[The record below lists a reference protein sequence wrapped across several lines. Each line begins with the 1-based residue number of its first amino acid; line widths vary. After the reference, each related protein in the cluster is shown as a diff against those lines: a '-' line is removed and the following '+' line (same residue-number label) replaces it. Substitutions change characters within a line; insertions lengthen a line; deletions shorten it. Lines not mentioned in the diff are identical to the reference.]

1 MADGWIF
8 IKGASEYP
16 FMLKSIF
23 MVWVLS
29 QNLAIS
35 QEAYEQYLG
44 YRASDQGLVD
54 DKVALAIGRPELAG
68 QPYVTLVPSA
78 GPQVAIRLVS
88 GAEPGYRAMR
98 RVGWSAI
105 ELLVQDPEQLET
117 ELDGSMFRHLQG
129 PDFLTEQKNI
139 LAMQVTGPNRELFY
153 LTHMIDPS
161 KSFLRPQPSPEPVGQ
176 TFIMVMGSPD
186 LEASL
191 NFWRQYFDTNVVGPI
206 PYRIGVLSDAYDL
219 PEDTLHPLALV
230 SMSDGYGIEI
240 DQYPEQATAVPAPE
254 GERGGV
260 ILVSL
265 SVDPEGLKAPLPWRL
280 PYIIDAAGA
289 VEGGVI
295 TLPSGAPLEITFTS
309 PILPAAAD

>member
-1 MADGWIF
+1 
-8 IKGASEYP
+8 
-16 FMLKSIF
+16 MLKSIL
-23 MVWVLS
+23 MVWVLA
-29 QNLAIS
+29 QNLALT
-35 QEAYEQYLG
+35 QEAYEDYLG
-44 YRASDQGLVD
+44 YRSVD
-54 DKVALAIGRPELAG
+54 AGVMSAELAAAIDRPELADRRF
-68 QPYVTLVPSA
+68 VTMMPRS
-78 GPQVAIRLVS
+78 GPQVGLRLVEGDTS
-88 GAEPGYRAMR
+88 GYVPMK

-105 ELLVQDPEQLET
+105 ELLVKDPEQLES
-117 ELDGSMFRHLQG
+117 ELPGSAFRHLQG

-139 LAMQVTGPNRELFY
+139 LAMQVTGPNQELFY

-161 KSFLRPQPSPEPVGQ
+161 KSFLRPEPSPEPVGH

-191 NFWRQYFDTNVVGPI
+191 AFWRRYFDNGIVGPI

-219 PEDTLHPLALV
+219 PGETLHPLALV

-240 DQYPEQATAVPAPE
+240 DQYPDEATAVPAPE

-280 PYIIDAAGA
+280 PYTNAAGA
-289 VEGGVI
+289 VEGGVLI
-295 TLPSGAPLEITFTS
+295 LPSGAPIEIVLTTAM
-309 PILPAAAD
+309 LPAPAH

>member
-1 MADGWIF
+1 
-8 IKGASEYP
+8 
-16 FMLKSIF
+16 MLKSIL
-23 MVWVLS
+23 MIWVLT
-29 QNLAIS
+29 QNLALT
-35 QEAYEQYLG
+35 QEAYEDYLG
-44 YRASDQGLVD
+44 YRPVD
-54 DKVALAIGRPELAG
+54 EGVMSGELAAAIDRPELADRRF
-68 QPYVTLVPSA
+68 VTMMPRS
-78 GPQVAIRLVS
+78 GPQVGLRLVEGDAS
-88 GAEPGYRAMR
+88 GYVPMR

-105 ELLVQDPEQLET
+105 ELLVKDPEQLET
-117 ELDGSMFRHLQG
+117 ELAGSAFKHLQG

-161 KSFLRPQPSPEPVGQ
+161 KSFLQPQPSPEPVGQ

-191 NFWRQYFDTNVVGPI
+191 SFWRRHFDTSVVGPI

-219 PEDTLHPLALV
+219 PHDTLHPLALV

-240 DQYPEQATAVPAPE
+240 DQYPEGATAVPAPE

-260 ILVSL
+260 IMVSL
-265 SVDPEGLKAPLPWRL
+265 SVDPEGLKVPLPWRL
-280 PYIIDAAGA
+280 SYFDPAGA

-309 PILPAAAD
+309 PILPAVAD

>member
-1 MADGWIF
+1 
-8 IKGASEYP
+8 
-16 FMLKSIF
+16 MLKSIL
-23 MVWVLS
+23 MVWVLA
-29 QNLAIS
+29 QNLALT
-35 QEAYEQYLG
+35 QEAYEDYLG
-44 YRASDQGLVD
+44 YRSVD
-54 DKVALAIGRPELAG
+54 EGVMSVELAAAIDRPELADRRF
-68 QPYVTLVPSA
+68 VTMMPGS
-78 GPQVAIRLVS
+78 GPQVGLRLVEGDAS
-88 GAEPGYRAMR
+88 GYVPMQ

-105 ELLVQDPEQLET
+105 ELLVQDPEQLEA
-117 ELDGSMFRHLQG
+117 ELAGSAFTHLQG

-153 LTHMIDPS
+153 LTRMIDPS
-161 KSFLRPQPSPEPVGQ
+161 KSFLQPQPSPEPVGH

-191 NFWRQYFDTNVVGPI
+191 SFWRRHFDTNVVGPI

-219 PEDTLHPLALV
+219 PQDTLHSLALV

-240 DQYPEQATAVPAPE
+240 DQYPEGASAVPAPE

-265 SVDPEGLKAPLPWRL
+265 SVDPDGLKARLPWRL
-280 PYIIDAAGA
+280 PYIDTAGA

-295 TLPSGAPLEITFTS
+295 ILPSGAPIEVALTAAM
-309 PILPAAAD
+309 LPAPAY

>member
-1 MADGWIF
+1 
-8 IKGASEYP
+8 
-16 FMLKSIF
+16 MLKSIL
-23 MVWVLS
+23 MVWVLA
-29 QNLAIS
+29 QNLALT
-35 QEAYEQYLG
+35 QEAYEDYLG
-44 YRASDQGLVD
+44 YRSVD
-54 DKVALAIGRPELAG
+54 AGVMSAELAAAIDRPELADRRFVIMM
-68 QPYVTLVPSA
+68 PRS
-78 GPQVAIRLVS
+78 GPQVGLRLVEGDTS
-88 GAEPGYRAMR
+88 GYVPMK

-105 ELLVQDPEQLET
+105 ELLVKDPEQLES
-117 ELDGSMFRHLQG
+117 ELPGSAFRHLQG

-139 LAMQVTGPNRELFY
+139 LAMQVTGPNQELFY

-161 KSFLRPQPSPEPVGQ
+161 KSFLRPEPSPEPVGH

-186 LEASL
+186 MEASL
-191 NFWRQYFDTNVVGPI
+191 NFWRQHFDTNVVGPI

-280 PYIIDAAGA
+280 PFTSAVGA
-289 VEGGVI
+289 LEGGVI

>member
-1 MADGWIF
+1 
-8 IKGASEYP
+8 
-16 FMLKSIF
+16 MLKSIL
-23 MVWVLS
+23 MVWVLA
-29 QNLAIS
+29 QNLALT
-35 QEAYEQYLG
+35 QEAYEDYLG
-44 YRASDQGLVD
+44 YRSVD
-54 DKVALAIGRPELAG
+54 EGVMSAELAAAIDRPELATRRF
-68 QPYVTLVPSA
+68 VTMMPRS
-78 GPQVAIRLVS
+78 GPQVGLRLVEGSAS
-88 GAEPGYRAMR
+88 GYVPMQ

-117 ELDGSMFRHLQG
+117 ELAGSAFTHLQG

-161 KSFLRPQPSPEPVGQ
+161 KSFLQPQPSPEPVGQ

-191 NFWRQYFDTNVVGPI
+191 TFWRRHFDTSIVGPI

-219 PEDTLHPLALV
+219 PQDTLHPLALV

-240 DQYPEQATAVPAPE
+240 DQYPEGANAVPAPE

-265 SVDPEGLKAPLPWRL
+265 SVDPEGLKAALPWRL
-280 PYIIDAAGA
+280 PYIDKAGA
-289 VEGGVI
+289 IEGGVI
-295 TLPSGAPLEITFTS
+295 TLPSGAPIEISLTAAM
-309 PILPAAAD
+309 LPAPAP

>member
-1 MADGWIF
+1 
-8 IKGASEYP
+8 
-16 FMLKSIF
+16 MLKSIL
-23 MVWVLS
+23 MVWVLA
-29 QNLAIS
+29 QNLALT
-35 QEAYEQYLG
+35 QEAYEDYLG
-44 YRASDQGLVD
+44 YRSVD
-54 DKVALAIGRPELAG
+54 AGVMSAELAAAIDRPELADRRF
-68 QPYVTLVPSA
+68 VTMMPRS
-78 GPQVAIRLVS
+78 GPQVGLRLVEGDTS
-88 GAEPGYRAMR
+88 GYVPMK

-105 ELLVQDPEQLET
+105 ELLVQDPEQLES
-117 ELDGSMFRHLQG
+117 ELPGSAFRHLQG

-139 LAMQVTGPNRELFY
+139 LAMQVTGPNQELFY

-191 NFWRQYFDTNVVGPI
+191 AFWRRYFDNGIVGPI

-219 PEDTLHPLALV
+219 PGETLHPLALV

-240 DQYPEQATAVPAPE
+240 DQYPDEATAVPAPE
-254 GERGGV
+254 DERGGV

-280 PYIIDAAGA
+280 PYTNAAGA
-289 VEGGVI
+289 VEGGVMI
-295 TLPSGAPLEITFTS
+295 LPSGAPIEIALTNAM
-309 PILPAAAD
+309 LPAPAP

>member
-1 MADGWIF
+1 
-8 IKGASEYP
+8 
-16 FMLKSIF
+16 MLKSIL
-23 MVWVLS
+23 MVWVLA
-29 QNLAIS
+29 QNLALT
-35 QEAYEQYLG
+35 QEAYEDYLG
-44 YRASDQGLVD
+44 YRSVD
-54 DKVALAIGRPELAG
+54 AGVMSAELAAAIDRPELADRRF
-68 QPYVTLVPSA
+68 VTMMPRS
-78 GPQVAIRLVS
+78 GPQVGLRLVEGDTS
-88 GAEPGYRAMR
+88 GYVPMK

-105 ELLVQDPEQLET
+105 ELLVKDPEQLES
-117 ELDGSMFRHLQG
+117 ELPGSAFRHLQG

-139 LAMQVTGPNRELFY
+139 LAMQVTGPNQELFY

-161 KSFLRPQPSPEPVGQ
+161 KSFLRPQPSPEPVGH

-191 NFWRQYFDTNVVGPI
+191 AFWRRYFDNGIVGPI

-219 PEDTLHPLALV
+219 PGETLHPLALV

-240 DQYPEQATAVPAPE
+240 DQYPDEATAVPAPK

-280 PYIIDAAGA
+280 PYTNAAGA
-289 VEGGVI
+289 VEGGVMI
-295 TLPSGAPLEITFTS
+295 LPSGAPIEIALTPTM
-309 PILPAAAD
+309 LPAPAP

>member
-1 MADGWIF
+1 
-8 IKGASEYP
+8 
-16 FMLKSIF
+16 MLKSIL
-23 MVWVLS
+23 MVWVLA
-29 QNLAIS
+29 QNLALTE
-35 QEAYEQYLG
+35 EAYEDYLG
-44 YRASDQGLVD
+44 YRSVD
-54 DKVALAIGRPELAG
+54 EGVMSVELAAAIDRPELADRRF
-68 QPYVTLVPSA
+68 VTMMPRS
-78 GPQVAIRLVS
+78 GPQVGLRLVQGDAS
-88 GAEPGYRAMR
+88 GYVPMQ

-105 ELLVQDPEQLET
+105 ELLVQDPEQLEA
-117 ELDGSMFRHLQG
+117 ELAGSAFTHLQG

-153 LTHMIDPS
+153 LTRMIDPS
-161 KSFLRPQPSPEPVGQ
+161 KSFLQPQPSPEPVGH

-191 NFWRQYFDTNVVGPI
+191 SFWRRHFDTNVVGPI

-219 PEDTLHPLALV
+219 PQDTLHPLALV

-240 DQYPEQATAVPAPE
+240 DQYPEGASAVPALE
-254 GERGGV
+254 SKRGGV

-280 PYIIDAAGA
+280 PYIDTAGA

-295 TLPSGAPLEITFTS
+295 ILPSGAPIEVALTNAM
-309 PILPAAAD
+309 LPAPAD

>member
-1 MADGWIF
+1 
-8 IKGASEYP
+8 
-16 FMLKSIF
+16 MLKSIL
-23 MVWVLS
+23 MVWVLA
-29 QNLAIS
+29 QNLALT
-35 QEAYEQYLG
+35 QEAYEDYLG
-44 YRASDQGLVD
+44 YRSVD
-54 DKVALAIGRPELAG
+54 AGVMSAELAAAIDRPELADRRF
-68 QPYVTLVPSA
+68 VTMMPRS
-78 GPQVAIRLVS
+78 GPQVGLRLVEGNTS
-88 GAEPGYRAMR
+88 GYVPMN

-105 ELLVQDPEQLET
+105 ELLVKDPEQLES
-117 ELDGSMFRHLQG
+117 ELPGSAFRHLQG

-139 LAMQVTGPNRELFY
+139 LAMQVTGPNQELFY

-161 KSFLRPQPSPEPVGQ
+161 KSFLRPQPSPESVGQ

-191 NFWRQYFDTNVVGPI
+191 AFWRRYFDNGIVGPI

-219 PEDTLHPLALV
+219 PGETLHPLALV

-240 DQYPEQATAVPAPE
+240 DQYPDEATAVPAPE

-280 PYIIDAAGA
+280 PYTNTAGA
-289 VEGGVI
+289 VEGGIV
-295 TLPSGAPLEITFTS
+295 TLPSGAPIEIALTN
-309 PILPAAAD
+309 PMLPAPIN

>member
-1 MADGWIF
+1 
-8 IKGASEYP
+8 
-16 FMLKSIF
+16 MLKSIL
-23 MVWVLS
+23 MVWVLA
-29 QNLAIS
+29 QNLALT
-35 QEAYEQYLG
+35 QEAYEDYLG
-44 YRASDQGLVD
+44 YRSVD
-54 DKVALAIGRPELAG
+54 AGVMSAELAAAIDRPELG
-68 QPYVTLVPSA
+68 DRRFVTMMPRS
-78 GPQVAIRLVS
+78 GPQVGLRLVEGNTS
-88 GAEPGYRAMR
+88 GYVPMN

-105 ELLVQDPEQLET
+105 ELLVKDPEQLES
-117 ELDGSMFRHLQG
+117 ELPGSAFRHLQG

-139 LAMQVTGPNRELFY
+139 LAMQVTGPNQELFY

-161 KSFLRPQPSPEPVGQ
+161 KSFLRPEPSPEPVGQ

-191 NFWRQYFDTNVVGPI
+191 AFWRRYFDNGIVGPI

-219 PEDTLHPLALV
+219 PGETLHPLALV

-240 DQYPEQATAVPAPE
+240 DQYPDAATAVPAPE

-280 PYIIDAAGA
+280 RYTNAAGA
-289 VEGGVI
+289 VEGGVMS
-295 TLPSGAPLEITFTS
+295 LPSGAPIEIALTTAM
-309 PILPAAAD
+309 LPAPAP

>member
-1 MADGWIF
+1 
-8 IKGASEYP
+8 
-16 FMLKSIF
+16 MLKSIL
-23 MVWVLS
+23 MVWVLAH
-29 QNLAIS
+29 NLALT
-35 QEAYEQYLG
+35 QEAYEDYLG
-44 YRASDQGLVD
+44 YRSVD
-54 DKVALAIGRPELAG
+54 AGVMSAELAAAIDRPELAARRF
-68 QPYVTLVPSA
+68 VTMMPRS
-78 GPQVAIRLVS
+78 GPQVGLRLVEGDTS
-88 GAEPGYRAMR
+88 GYVPMK

-105 ELLVQDPEQLET
+105 ELLVQDPEQLES
-117 ELDGSMFRHLQG
+117 ELPGSAFRHLQG

-139 LAMQVTGPNRELFY
+139 LAMQVTGPNQELFY

-161 KSFLRPQPSPEPVGQ
+161 KSFLRPQPSPEPVGH

-191 NFWRQYFDTNVVGPI
+191 AFWRRYFGNGIVGPI

-219 PEDTLHPLALV
+219 PGETLHPLALV

-240 DQYPEQATAVPAPE
+240 DQYPDAATAVPAPE

-280 PYIIDAAGA
+280 PYTNAAGA
-289 VEGGVI
+289 VEGGVMI
-295 TLPSGAPLEITFTS
+295 LPSGAPIEIALTNAM
-309 PILPAAAD
+309 LPAPAP

>member
-1 MADGWIF
+1 
-8 IKGASEYP
+8 
-16 FMLKSIF
+16 MLKSIL
-23 MVWVLS
+23 MVWVLAH
-29 QNLAIS
+29 NLALT
-35 QEAYEQYLG
+35 QEAYEDYLG
-44 YRASDQGLVD
+44 YRSVD
-54 DKVALAIGRPELAG
+54 AGVMSAELAAAIDRPELAARRF
-68 QPYVTLVPSA
+68 VTMMPRS
-78 GPQVAIRLVS
+78 GPQVGLRLVAGDAS
-88 GAEPGYRAMR
+88 GYVPMK

-105 ELLVQDPEQLET
+105 ELLVQDPEQLES
-117 ELDGSMFRHLQG
+117 ELPGSAFRHLQG

-139 LAMQVTGPNRELFY
+139 LAMQVTGPNQELFY

-191 NFWRQYFDTNVVGPI
+191 AFWRRYFDNGIVGPI

-219 PEDTLHPLALV
+219 PGETLHPLALV

-240 DQYPEQATAVPAPE
+240 DQYPDEATAVPAPE
-254 GERGGV
+254 DERGGV

-280 PYIIDAAGA
+280 PYTNAAGA
-289 VEGGVI
+289 VEGGVMI
-295 TLPSGAPLEITFTS
+295 LPSGAPIEIALTNAM
-309 PILPAAAD
+309 LPAPAP

>member
-1 MADGWIF
+1 
-8 IKGASEYP
+8 
-16 FMLKSIF
+16 MLKSIL
-23 MVWVLS
+23 MVWVLA
-29 QNLAIS
+29 QNLALTE
-35 QEAYEQYLG
+35 EAYQDYLG
-44 YRASDQGLVD
+44 YRSVD
-54 DKVALAIGRPELAG
+54 EGVMSAELAAAIDRPELADRRF
-68 QPYVTLVPSA
+68 VTMMPRS
-78 GPQVAIRLVS
+78 GSQVGLRLVEGDAS
-88 GAEPGYRAMR
+88 GYEPMK

-105 ELLVQDPEQLET
+105 ELLVQDPEQLEI
-117 ELDGSMFRHLQG
+117 ELAGSAFTHLQG

-161 KSFLRPQPSPEPVGQ
+161 KSFLQPQPSPEPVGHA
-176 TFIMVMGSPD
+176 FIMVMGSPD

-191 NFWRQYFDTNVVGPI
+191 SFWRRHFDTSVVGPI

-219 PEDTLHPLALV
+219 PQDTLHPLALV

-240 DQYPEQATAVPAPE
+240 DQYPEGATAVPAPA

-260 ILVSL
+260 IMVSL

-280 PYIIDAAGA
+280 PYIDAAGA

-295 TLPSGAPLEITFTS
+295 TLPSGAPIEITLTTAM
-309 PILPAAAD
+309 LPAPAP

>member
-1 MADGWIF
+1 
-8 IKGASEYP
+8 
-16 FMLKSIF
+16 MLKSIL
-23 MVWVLS
+23 MVWVLA
-29 QNLAIS
+29 QNLALT
-35 QEAYEQYLG
+35 QEAYEDYLG
-44 YRASDQGLVD
+44 YRSVD
-54 DKVALAIGRPELAG
+54 EGVMSVELAEAIDRPELADRRF
-68 QPYVTLVPSA
+68 VTMMPRS
-78 GPQVAIRLVS
+78 GPQVGLRLVEGDAS
-88 GAEPGYRAMR
+88 GYVPMK

-105 ELLVQDPEQLET
+105 ELLVKDPEQLDT
-117 ELDGSMFRHLQG
+117 ELSGSAFRHLQG

-139 LAMQVTGPNRELFY
+139 LAMQVTGPNQELFY

-161 KSFLRPQPSPEPVGQ
+161 KSFLRPQPSPEPVGH

-191 NFWRQYFDTNVVGPI
+191 AFWQRYFDNSIVGPI

-219 PEDTLHPLALV
+219 PGETLHPLALV

-240 DQYPEQATAVPAPE
+240 DQYPDEATAVPAPE

-280 PYIIDAAGA
+280 PYINAAGA
-289 VEGGVI
+289 VEGGVMS
-295 TLPSGAPLEITFTS
+295 LPSGAPIEIALTNAM
-309 PILPAAAD
+309 LPVPAP

>member
-1 MADGWIF
+1 
-8 IKGASEYP
+8 
-16 FMLKSIF
+16 MLKSIL
-23 MVWVLS
+23 MVWVLA
-29 QNLAIS
+29 QNLALT
-35 QEAYEQYLG
+35 QEAYEDYLG
-44 YRASDQGLVD
+44 YRSVD
-54 DKVALAIGRPELAG
+54 AGVMAAELAAAIDRPELADRRF
-68 QPYVTLVPSA
+68 VTMMPRS
-78 GPQVAIRLVS
+78 GPQVGLRLVEGDTS
-88 GAEPGYRAMR
+88 GYVPMK

-105 ELLVQDPEQLET
+105 ELLVKDPEQLES
-117 ELDGSMFRHLQG
+117 ELPGSAFRHLQG

-139 LAMQVTGPNRELFY
+139 LAMQVTGPNQELFY

-161 KSFLRPQPSPEPVGQ
+161 KSFLRPEPSPEPVGH

-191 NFWRQYFDTNVVGPI
+191 AFWRRYFDNGIVGPI

-219 PEDTLHPLALV
+219 PGETLHPLALV

-240 DQYPEQATAVPAPE
+240 DQYPDEATAVPAPE

-280 PYIIDAAGA
+280 PYTNAAGA
-289 VEGGVI
+289 VEGGVMI
-295 TLPSGAPLEITFTS
+295 LPSGAPIEIVLTTAM
-309 PILPAAAD
+309 LPAPAH

>member
-1 MADGWIF
+1 
-8 IKGASEYP
+8 
-16 FMLKSIF
+16 
-23 MVWVLS
+23 MVWVLA
-29 QNLAIS
+29 QNLALT
-35 QEAYEQYLG
+35 QEAYEDYLG
-44 YRASDQGLVD
+44 YRSVD
-54 DKVALAIGRPELAG
+54 AGVMSAELAAAIDRPELADRRF
-68 QPYVTLVPSA
+68 VTMMPRS
-78 GPQVAIRLVS
+78 GPQVGLRLVEGDTS
-88 GAEPGYRAMR
+88 GYVPMK

-105 ELLVQDPEQLET
+105 ELLVKDPEQLES
-117 ELDGSMFRHLQG
+117 ELPVSAFRHLQG

-139 LAMQVTGPNRELFY
+139 LAMQVTGPNQELFY

-161 KSFLRPQPSPEPVGQ
+161 KSFLRPEPSPEPVGH

-191 NFWRQYFDTNVVGPI
+191 AFWRRYFDNGIVGPI

-219 PEDTLHPLALV
+219 PGETLHPLALV

-240 DQYPEQATAVPAPE
+240 DQYPDEATAVPAPE

-280 PYIIDAAGA
+280 PYTNAAGA
-289 VEGGVI
+289 VEGGVMI
-295 TLPSGAPLEITFTS
+295 LPSGAPIEIALTTAM
-309 PILPAAAD
+309 LPAPAP

>member
-1 MADGWIF
+1 
-8 IKGASEYP
+8 
-16 FMLKSIF
+16 MLKSIL
-23 MVWVLS
+23 MVWVLAH
-29 QNLAIS
+29 NLALT
-35 QEAYEQYLG
+35 QEAYEDYLG
-44 YRASDQGLVD
+44 YRSVD
-54 DKVALAIGRPELAG
+54 AGVMSAELAAAIDRPELAARRF
-68 QPYVTLVPSA
+68 VTMMPRS
-78 GPQVAIRLVS
+78 GPQVGLRLVEGDTS
-88 GAEPGYRAMR
+88 GYVPMK

-105 ELLVQDPEQLET
+105 ELLVQDPEQLES
-117 ELDGSMFRHLQG
+117 ELPGSAFRHLQG

-139 LAMQVTGPNRELFY
+139 LAMQVTGPNQELFY

-191 NFWRQYFDTNVVGPI
+191 AFWRRYFDNGIVGPI

-219 PEDTLHPLALV
+219 PGETLHPLALV

-240 DQYPEQATAVPAPE
+240 DQYPDEATAVPAP
-254 GERGGV
+254 GDERGGV

-280 PYIIDAAGA
+280 PYTNAAGA
-289 VEGGVI
+289 VEGGVMI
-295 TLPSGAPLEITFTS
+295 LPSGAPIEIALTNAM
-309 PILPAAAD
+309 LPAPAP

>member
-1 MADGWIF
+1 MRAMS
-8 IKGASEYP
+8 AE
-16 FMLKSIF
+16 
-23 MVWVLS
+23 
-29 QNLAIS
+29 LA
-35 QEAYEQYLG
+35 A
-44 YRASDQGLVD
+44 
-54 DKVALAIGRPELAG
+54 AIDRPELADRRF
-68 QPYVTLVPSA
+68 VTMMPRS
-78 GPQVAIRLVS
+78 GPQVALRLVEGDTS
-88 GAEPGYRAMR
+88 GYVPMK

-105 ELLVQDPEQLET
+105 ELLVKDPEQLES
-117 ELDGSMFRHLQG
+117 ELPGSAFRHLQG

-161 KSFLRPQPSPEPVGQ
+161 KSFLRPQPSPEPVGH

-191 NFWRQYFDTNVVGPI
+191 NFWRQHFDTNVVGPI

-280 PYIIDAAGA
+280 PFTSAVGA
-289 VEGGVI
+289 LEGGVI

>member
-1 MADGWIF
+1 
-8 IKGASEYP
+8 
-16 FMLKSIF
+16 MLKSIL
-23 MVWVLS
+23 MVWVLA
-29 QNLAIS
+29 QNLALT
-35 QEAYEQYLG
+35 QEAYEDYLG
-44 YRASDQGLVD
+44 YRSVD
-54 DKVALAIGRPELAG
+54 EGVMSAELAAAIDRPELADRRF
-68 QPYVTLVPSA
+68 VTMMPRS
-78 GPQVAIRLVS
+78 GPQVGLRLVEGDAS
-88 GAEPGYRAMR
+88 GYVPMQ

-117 ELDGSMFRHLQG
+117 ELAGSAFTHLQG

-161 KSFLRPQPSPEPVGQ
+161 KSFLRPQPSPEPVGH

-230 SMSDGYGIEI
+230 SMLDGYGIEI
-240 DQYPEQATAVPAPE
+240 DQYPEQASEVPAPE

-280 PYIIDAAGA
+280 PFTSATGA
-289 VEGGVI
+289 LEGGVI
-295 TLPSGAPLEITFTS
+295 TLPSGAPLEIAFTS

>member
-1 MADGWIF
+1 
-8 IKGASEYP
+8 
-16 FMLKSIF
+16 MLKSIL
-23 MVWVLS
+23 MVWVLAH
-29 QNLAIS
+29 NLALT
-35 QEAYEQYLG
+35 QEAYEDYLG
-44 YRASDQGLVD
+44 YRSVD
-54 DKVALAIGRPELAG
+54 AGVMSAELAAAIDRPELADRRF
-68 QPYVTLVPSA
+68 VTMMPRS
-78 GPQVAIRLVS
+78 GPQVGLRLVEGDTS
-88 GAEPGYRAMR
+88 GYVPMK

-105 ELLVQDPEQLET
+105 ELLVQDPEQLES
-117 ELDGSMFRHLQG
+117 ELPGSAFRHLQG

-139 LAMQVTGPNRELFY
+139 LAMQVTGPNQELFY

-191 NFWRQYFDTNVVGPI
+191 AFWRRYFDNGIVGPI

-219 PEDTLHPLALV
+219 PGETLHPLALV

-240 DQYPEQATAVPAPE
+240 DQYPDEATAVPAPE
-254 GERGGV
+254 DERGGV

-280 PYIIDAAGA
+280 PHTNAAGA
-289 VEGGVI
+289 VEGGVMI
-295 TLPSGAPLEITFTS
+295 LPSGAPIEIALTNAM
-309 PILPAAAD
+309 LPAPAP